1 MISNNQSGGNMPD
14 VLVRNIDE
22 KTLDNLKKKAAR
34 NNRSL
39 QAELKSLLDM
49 YAGPDIEEARSMVR
63 EIHERYKSSGTT
75 FSDSAKDLSEDRER

>member
-1 MISNNQSGGNMPD
+1 MAD

-22 KTLDNLKKKAAR
+22 GTLNKLKLRAKK

-49 YAGPDIEEARSMVR
+49 YAGPDIEETHSMVR
-63 EIHERYKSSGTT
+63 EIYERHEASGKT
-75 FSDSAKDLSEDRER
+75 FSDSAKDLSEDRAR

>member
-1 MISNNQSGGNMPD
+1 MPD

-22 KTLDNLKKKAAR
+22 KTLNNLKKKAAR

-63 EIHERYKSSGTT
+63 EIHKRYESSGKT
-75 FSDSAKDLSEDRER
+75 FSDSGEDLSEDRER